1 MVTFPTVE
9 WVSQDP
15 TIDPS
20 GFRDINSGAAGFLK
34 VVNTSAGGELSFGTL
49 NNTDGTVVSDTACVY
64 ARASAMGDASGIFN
78 MRFFLINTSAWGV
91 GTFRFLERKELHFQQ
106 GGISLTA
113 GDNDTPV
120 VVPATTNLLGTIQEP
135 QFPNGQPWMS
145 GVLDNDVSQYAYIA
159 TLVGN
164 DVPAGTYGGAGAGS
178 FRYRLLYDFS

>member
-9 WVSQDP
+9 WASQDP

-20 GFRDINSGAAGFLK
+20 GSRNGTPAGFVK
-34 VVNTSAGGELSFGTL
+34 VVNTAAAGELSFGTI
-49 NNTDGTVVSDTACVY
+49 NNTDVTAISDTKCVY
-64 ARASAMGDASGIFN
+64 ARAASMGDASGIFN
-78 MRFFLINTSAWGV
+78 MRLFLIDTSAWSL

-106 GGISLTA
+106 GGISLVA
-113 GDNDTPV
+113 GDVDTPT

-135 QFPNGQPWMS
+135 QFPNGQPWVS
-145 GVLDNDVSQYAYIA
+145 GILDNDVTQYVYLA
-159 TLVGN
+159 TLVET